1 MIASWRAEE
10 PDEPFEHI
18 WTKQQELEVE
28 QQQLEEQE
36 QTYKIWHGQ
45 RIGKHIGE
53 HIGES
58 IGERIGE
65 RFGEPRRRRASEPI
79 IHRWSK

>member
-10 PDEPFEHI
+10 PFEHI
-18 WTKQQELEVE
+18 WRKEQELEVE

-79 IHRWSK
+79 IHR